1 MKPNIVIK
9 VSLVA
14 LFASASL
21 LMAKGENHKS
31 ETTLYTTYQ
40 SGGSD
45 WVAPKYVEKLKNP
58 LAGNAKATKD
68 GKILFNTNCVT
79 CHGDKGEGNGPSA
92 ATLNPKPKNLTLKQ
106 VQEQPD
112 GALYWKITTGKP
124 PMLSWQ
130 QTLNEKQRWSLVN
143 YIRELRKK

>member
-1 MKPNIVIK
+1 MKPKAVIK
-9 VSLVA
+9 ISLIV
-14 LFASASL
+14 LFASAG
-21 LMAKGENHKS
+21 LMMASGKNYKS
-31 ETTLYTTYQ
+31 EITMYTTYQ
-40 SGGSD
+40 SGGSN
-45 WVAPKYVEKLKNP
+45 WAAPKYVEKLKNP
-58 LAGNAKATKD
+58 LAGNAQATKE
-68 GKILFNTNCVT
+68 GKTLFKTNCVT

-92 ATLNPKPKNLTLKQ
+92 ATLNPKPGNLTSKQ

-112 GALYWKITTGKP
+112 GAIFWKITTGKP

>member
-1 MKPNIVIK
+1 MKPNAVIK
-9 VSLVA
+9 VSLTV
-14 LFASASL
+14 LIASAG
-21 LMAKGENHKS
+21 LMMAREINHKS

-58 LAGNAKATKD
+58 LAGNAAATKE
-68 GKILFNTNCVT
+68 GKTLFRTNCVT

-92 ATLNPKPKNLTLKQ
+92 ATLNPKPKNLTSKV
-106 VQEQPD
+106 VQAQPD
-112 GALYWKITTGKP
+112 GAIFWKITTGKP

-143 YIRELRKK
+143 YIRELGKK